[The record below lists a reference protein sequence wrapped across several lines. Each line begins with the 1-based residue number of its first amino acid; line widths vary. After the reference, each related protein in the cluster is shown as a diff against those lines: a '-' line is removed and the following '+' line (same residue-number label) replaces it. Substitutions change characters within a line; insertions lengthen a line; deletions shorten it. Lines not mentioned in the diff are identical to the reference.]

1 MQLEYF
7 SIFQQ
12 LYHRFLALV
21 LSLLKL
27 PKTTSLIPEI
37 ARATGKLR
45 NNGAETN
52 CRIAHIL
59 GILLMNS
66 CNTDIFFSNY
76 YHWQS
81 VRFEFN
87 NNYETENT
95 FFVFLSSYKNT
106 CNSLGE
112 LEKAVET
119 LACGS
124 CSHSISRSPKLSRV
138 FL

>member
-21 LSLLKL
+21 LSFLKL
-27 PKTTSLIPEI
+27 PKTASLIPET

-45 NNGAETN
+45 NN
-52 CRIAHIL
+52 
-59 GILLMNS
+59 
-66 CNTDIFFSNY
+66 
-76 YHWQS
+76 
-81 VRFEFN
+81 
-87 NNYETENT
+87 YEIENA

-124 CSHSISRSPKLSRV
+124 CTHSISRSPILSRV